1 MNTTTLPFHYDQS
14 TSLSAP
20 ADAVFRELDDFTQF
34 GAHMMQSSW
43 MMAGSRM
50 RYEFD
55 ETGGRAPGASVRLL
69 GSFLGARLEIEERV
83 IERNPPVSK
92 SWQTVGQ
99 PQMLILESY
108 RMGFTIAPQTRGCS
122 LRVFIDYATPTKGL
136 GRWLGRLAGGVYA
149 RWCVRSTIRGMDH
162 RFRFSS
168 HVPNAKP

>member
-1 MNTTTLPFHYDQS
+1 MNTTTLPLHFEQS
-14 TSLSAP
+14 IFLSAA
-20 ADAVFRELDDFTQF
+20 ADAVFRDLDDFRQF

-69 GSFLGARLEIEERV
+69 GSFLGARLEMEERV
-83 IERNPPVSK
+83 IERNPPFSK

-99 PQMLILESY
+99 PQMLILEAY
-108 RMGFTIAPQTRGCS
+108 RMGFTIAPQTGGCS
-122 LRVFIDYATPTKGL
+122 LRVFIDYATPKKGL

-149 RWCVRSTIRGMDH
+149 RWCVRSTIHGVDH
-162 RFRFSS
+162 RFRSS
-168 HVPNAKP
+168 SPAHSVTP